1 MEKLYVVIPKN
12 CTGCR
17 TCELSCS
24 MVKGREGQLG
34 RSRISVHKTGEA
46 AFMQM
51 NCFQC
56 LNAACAQVCPTKA
69 IARNEET
76 GAVVIDDELCVGCA
90 LCETACPFGHMY
102 FDRNS
107 GKPLKCDLCGG
118 DPACAKF
125 CPDRALEMRS

>member
-1 MEKLYVVIPKN
+1 MEKLYCVIPKN

-24 MVKGREGQLG
+24 MVKGAEGQLG
-34 RSRISVHKTGEA
+34 RSRIAIHKTGEQS
-46 AFMQM
+46 FMQM

-56 LNAACAQVCPTKA
+56 LNAACIKVCPTTA
-69 IARNEET
+69 LARNDES
-76 GAVVIDDELCVGCA
+76 GAVVVDNELCVGCA
-90 LCETACPFGHMY
+90 LCETACPFGHIH
-102 FDRNS
+102 FDRES

-125 CPDRALEMRS
+125 CPDQALEMRS